1 MSHALIW
8 TSLDPINLTSELRAE
23 IPFAGFGTV
32 VAGTWVKKIYK
43 LKWINS
49 SVNDVKIWLD
59 DQYPD
64 VYSGSFYPKV
74 KKTDGLKIQDD
85 LGFKLKITVLD
96 SYATQQ
102 LPDAIA
108 ASSGSLT
115 TTGTN
120 ELLAPMYIDGV
131 QLSENKNILVFGQT
145 SPFQNGLFYVRA
157 KNPDSSL
164 FLIKALD
171 NITAS
176 YTVSIGSSTFYAYS
190 EYLSPLQTVGSGA
203 TSLLWVDKTNTIRL
217 QNIKATS
224 TTNLSTSGANLT
236 LSNNIIDSVTLALN
250 DRVLIKDQTSYPQNG
265 IYYVS
270 SLYNTDTNTIV
281 NPYTSTNTLDSFWKT
296 ASNYIDSN
304 NPVNVQ
310 VVNGTTYG
318 GKYYRYYSSSTASTS
333 NINWTD
339 ATHFYNSATADF
351 YYEITNSS
359 GIGFSFGSG
368 NSGTLTS
375 TPLQINTFAG
385 VGTTLSV
392 SNTVL
397 VKHHIPAYSGLYTV
411 TGTSTTTGIGNTSY
425 WLRNTSFDAA
435 AEIVPT
441 LFKITNNKNSLNG
454 FYYFL
459 NKTTTYASSF
469 NLNND
474 SINVT
479 DQYTPY
485 VYEPVTNLI
494 STEATNLSSVSG
506 TKFANSGI
514 AVSQRVLVAG
524 QATTAAQNGIYVV
537 SSIGSSVNSFV
548 YNSSY
553 FIDRGAVVSI
563 TTGSS
568 YFLYSPGTNTS
579 AGSTT
584 VKFVDIT
591 SAGITTCQAYTTKDN
606 FSSSYKADSDFDV
619 SVITGDKVVVNS
631 SNLKVNGIYD
641 VTLSSATKGKFKHE
655 SNFANWFYKIQKNIF
670 VPSTTP
676 SKPVNELNYAE
687 FIYGSF
693 QAVSTG
699 SSTLGNVY
707 VPQITKNT
715 LYDQAIDQI
724 NSAGL
729 EDFDIDWYEQDFQKY
744 NVVAVYN
751 AATTTNFPTSS
762 GTAISRLIQFGAT
775 RTLISENDS
784 VLVKIGTASTSS
796 NAYNGI
802 WKVRYVT
809 SGSTGSSVYFSRH
822 DEFKNNTAFDT
833 TKSNVKSYASP
844 YERPIQVINKNR
856 YSFASGTAYSSN
868 YIYLQG
874 LCTVN
879 NRNIGVNAINPDDS
893 AYYDLGSEYF
903 NIDSDV
909 LLSDSRT
916 HLSTLPRMSPYQHY
930 IYNNQSIY
938 IYPNVDSSITSNFK
952 KPTFTF
958 NDDLLIVGFP
968 TRLYTKFSNSL
979 YYYWEQGDRIIFE
992 DFDLG
997 NVNVPYDDRY
1007 LFNKNGVYVV
1017 AYIEQVNG
1025 SYKYYCKR
1033 VKYRAKPGQID
1044 YAKRLTVGTGYSHL
1058 SANFYVALPND
1069 RSTIYTWSNDNY
1081 DKDFMDLFV
1090 IDSSGT
1096 QYNYNPNS
1104 DYIVTSSA
1112 GFIAPLVSLASGS
1125 FYAYLYPVDV
1135 KLTLKSGY
1143 TLTSSRLYLAPY
1155 ENTNAQYAWD
1165 ETEYP
1170 NIKVF
1175 VNNGGVYTYYTKDV
1189 HYTLNSK
1196 EGYIQPISSFV
1207 TSGTLNV
1214 YLSTTPRYNQEP
1226 KSLMN
1231 RYYISEQVLKDR
1243 NKFDTT
1249 NSISGTGYTIENKII
1264 QVVNQIK
1271 NSSEKN
1277 IRLGFD
1283 KKQRF
1288 NVYQSSCSFGNT
1300 VGYVVAFGAT
1310 TDYLYKQRISQDG
1323 IDKKVDNK
1331 SEFLWD
1337 GSVYASTGNSL
1348 GLFIGPVVVNRNI
1361 NTWVNNYSFVSNDN
1375 ILVKNNFV
1383 DPISDN
1389 IILPT
1394 SQRSPYFENGVLVN
1408 TYKAGK
1414 VDQRIFT
1421 YVSGIDA
1428 VANLSYNAAFTNPF
1442 TVIRGHVNNALGSNV
1457 YALYFDPDSTNRSTS
1472 DRSWINENSRNSYSA
1487 VVQTT
1492 ANLSDLS
1499 NVSSPLNGRTLL
1511 QNDVVLVKD
1520 QTNQK
1525 DNGLYTN
1532 NKAYLYSLTRSS
1544 DLDTPNELRALGQ
1557 VSYGSKTY
1565 ELILPDT
1572 TPYTIGS
1579 TSGNTPITWV
1589 PVKSSY
1595 TINAAVRTNTNYSAG
1610 SLATQFPD
1618 TIDSYTLADN
1628 DKVMLFSQSTASER
1642 YVGRLQKNINTT
1654 LSRVSSS
1661 PGGVGDTSY
1670 FNISNY
1676 IVKDTNRNL
1685 DYELYFNP
1693 NYTGLGVS
1701 NIQWF
1706 RSDLSLNYSSAAFAS
1721 TTNYNVGT
1729 AVTIGGLFKGDKV
1742 LLRSQT
1748 GSASFGSTE
1757 NLLYYID
1764 ENSTFILTRHELLNE
1779 DSEININK
1787 RVKVTGG
1794 IANTGTYAL
1803 VYDESITPLINSSSL
1818 YWAKTKENIYLED
1831 CRVASTTNISLSSPP
1846 STIDGIVL
1854 ADNDRILV
1862 KDQSTK
1868 TQNGIYVV
1876 SDSKT
1881 NVWVRASDLNES
1893 SELVPQLSVTIA
1905 EGTSNQ
1911 GLIYRIKLPVPR
1923 TITTIQLTNY
1933 ILDTDNIDWVE
1944 IDPNGIFNSSPE
1956 TWSNLNVGN
1965 SNAVSLGNFKLNTSG
1980 ISVSKR
1986 FGLAVYVPG
1995 TSSLSG
2001 LGLTASGNVRNL
2013 KLKIE
2018 YKTVED

>member
-8 TSLDPINLTSELRAE
+8 TSLDPNNLTSELRAE
-23 IPFAGFGTV
+23 VPFAGFGTV
-32 VAGTWVKKIYK
+32 VAGTWNKKLYK

-64 VYSGSFYPKV
+64 IYSGSFYPSI
-74 KKTDGLKIQDD
+74 KKTDKFKIQDD

-96 SYATQQ
+96 SYALQQ

-108 ASSGSLT
+108 ASSGNLT

-120 ELLAPMYIDGV
+120 ELIAPMYIDGV
-131 QLSENKNILVFGQT
+131 QLSENKNVLVFGQT

-164 FLIKALD
+164 FLIKAID
-171 NITAS
+171 TVTAS
-176 YTVSIGSSTFYAYS
+176 YTVSVGSTSYYAYS
-190 EYLSPLQTVGSGA
+190 NYLSPLQSASAGS
-203 TSLLWVDKTNTIRL
+203 TSLLWVDRTNTTRL
-217 QNIKATS
+217 QNVKAAS
-224 TTNLSTSGANLT
+224 TTNLSTSGANLSLT
-236 LSNNIIDSVTLALN
+236 NNVLDSVTLSIN

-281 NPYTSTNTLDSFWKT
+281 NPYSSTNTLDNFWKT
-296 ASNYIDSN
+296 AAININSGV
-304 NPVNVQ
+304 PVNVQ
-310 VVNGTTYG
+310 IINGTTYG
-318 GKYYRYYSSSTASTS
+318 GKYYRYYSSSTGSTS
-333 NINWTD
+333 NLNWTD
-339 ATHFYNSATADF
+339 ATHFYNSSTADF

-359 GIGFSFGSG
+359 GIGFSFGVG
-368 NSGTLTS
+368 NAGTLTS
-375 TPLQINTFAG
+375 TPLQITTFAG

-397 VKHHIPAYSGLYTV
+397 VKHYISAYSGLYTV
-411 TGTSTTTGIGNTSY
+411 SGTSTTSGLGNTSF
-425 WLRNTSFDAA
+425 WLRNTSFDTAS
-435 AEIVPT
+435 EIVPT

-459 NKTTTYASSF
+459 NKSTTYASSF

-494 STEATNLSSVSG
+494 TSEISNFTSVSSI
-506 TKFANSGI
+506 KFANSGI
-514 AVSQRVLVAG
+514 AISQRVLVAG
-524 QATTAAQNGIYVV
+524 QATTASQNGIYVV
-537 SSIGSSVNSFV
+537 SSIGSSVNSFI

-553 FIDRGAVVSI
+553 FIDRGAVFVAS
-563 TTGSS
+563 TGSS
-568 YFLYSPGTNTS
+568 YFLYAPGTNTS

-591 SAGITTCQAYTTKDN
+591 SAGITTCQAYSTKDN

-619 SVITGDKVVVNS
+619 SVTTGDKVLINS

-641 VTLSSATKGKFKHE
+641 VTLSIATKGKFKHE
-655 SNFANWFYKIQKNIF
+655 LNFANWFYKIQKNVF

-676 SKPVNELNYAE
+676 SKPRNELNYAE

-693 QAVSTG
+693 QSVSTG

-715 LYDQAIDQI
+715 LYDPSIDQI

-744 NVVAVYN
+744 NVVAVYK

-775 RTLISENDS
+775 RTLVNENDNI
-784 VLVKIGTASTSS
+784 LVNIGTGSSSS

-802 WKVRYVT
+802 WMVKYVT
-809 SGSTGSSVYFSRH
+809 TGSTGSSVYFTRH
-822 DEFKNNTAFDT
+822 PEFKNNTAFDT
-833 TKSNVKSYASP
+833 TKSNVKSYTSP
-844 YERPIQVINKNR
+844 YERPIQVINKNK
-856 YSFASGTAYSSN
+856 YSFASGTAYSSD

-893 AYYDLGSEYF
+893 DYYDLGSEYF
-903 NIDSDV
+903 NIGSDV
-909 LLSDSRT
+909 FLTDSRT
-916 HLSTLPRMSPYQHY
+916 FLSNLPKIAPYQHY
-930 IYNNQSIY
+930 IYNDQSIY
-938 IYPNVDSSITSNFK
+938 LYPYVDSSISSNFK

-968 TRLYTKFSNSL
+968 TQLYTKFSNTL
-979 YYYWEQGDRIIFE
+979 FYYWEQGDRIIYE

-997 NVNVPYDDRY
+997 NVNVPYDDKY
-1007 LFNKNGVYVV
+1007 LFNNNGIYVI
-1017 AYIEQVNG
+1017 AYIEQING
-1025 SYKYYCKR
+1025 AYKYYCKR

-1044 YAKRLTVGTGYSHL
+1044 YAKRLVVGTGYSHL
-1058 SANFYVALPND
+1058 AANFYVALPSD
-1069 RSTIYTWSNDNY
+1069 ASTIYTWSNDNY

-1090 IDSSGT
+1090 IGSGGT
-1096 QYNYNPNS
+1096 QYNYSPNT

-1112 GFIAPLVSLASGS
+1112 GFIAPLVSLASGT

-1135 KLTLKSGY
+1135 KLTIKSGY
-1143 TLTSSRLYLAPY
+1143 TLSSTKIYLAPFD
-1155 ENTNAQYAWD
+1155 NTNAQYAWD
-1165 ETEYP
+1165 ENEYP

-1189 HYTLNSK
+1189 HFTLNSK
-1196 EGYIQPISSFV
+1196 EGYIQPVSSFV

-1243 NKFDTT
+1243 NKFDTL
-1249 NSISGTGYTIENKII
+1249 NSISGTGYTIENTII
-1264 QVVNQIK
+1264 QIVNQIK

-1277 IRLGFD
+1277 TRLGFD

-1288 NVYQSSCSFGNT
+1288 NNYQSSSSFGNT
-1300 VGYVVAFGAT
+1300 VGYVITFGST
-1310 TDYLYKQRISQDG
+1310 TNYLYKQRISQDG

-1348 GLFIGPVVVNRNI
+1348 GLFVGPVIVDKNSSS
-1361 NTWVNNYSFVSNDN
+1361 WVNNYSFVANQN
-1375 ILVKNNFV
+1375 LLVKNNFV
-1383 DPISDN
+1383 DLISDN
-1389 IILPT
+1389 IILPA
-1394 SQRSPYFENGVLVN
+1394 SQRSSYYENGILVN
-1408 TYKAGK
+1408 TNKAGK
-1414 VDQRIFT
+1414 VDQRVFT

-1428 VANLSYNAAFTNPF
+1428 VANLSYNTAFTNPF

-1472 DRSWINENSRNSYSA
+1472 DRYWINENTRNQYSA

-1492 ANLSDLS
+1492 SNLSDLS

-1532 NKAYLYSLTRSS
+1532 TKSYLYSLTRSA
-1544 DLDTPNELRALGQ
+1544 DLDELSELRALGQ
-1557 VSYGSKTY
+1557 VNYGSKTY
-1565 ELILPDT
+1565 ELILPNT
-1572 TPYTIGS
+1572 TPYSIG
-1579 TSGNTPITWV
+1579 TTAGNTPLTWINLR
-1589 PVKSSY
+1589 SGY
-1595 TINAAVRTNTNYSAG
+1595 TINANVRTNTNYTAG
-1610 SLATQFPD
+1610 TLSTQFPD
-1618 TIDSYTLADN
+1618 TIDSYTLSEN
-1628 DKVMLFSQSTASER
+1628 DKVLLFSQSSASER

-1654 LSRVSSS
+1654 LSRVSSTPS
-1661 PGGVGDTSY
+1661 GVGDTSY
-1670 FNISNY
+1670 FNISNC

-1693 NYTGLGVS
+1693 NFTGLGVS
-1701 NIQWF
+1701 NVQWF
-1706 RSDLSLNYSSAAFAS
+1706 RPDLSLSYSSAAFAT

-1729 AVTIGGLFKGDKV
+1729 AVTIGGLLKGDRV
-1742 LLRSQT
+1742 LARSQN
-1748 GSASFGSTE
+1748 GSSSFGSTE
-1757 NLLYYID
+1757 NLIYYID
-1764 ENSTFILTRHELLNE
+1764 ENSTFILSRHELLNE

-1787 RVKVTGG
+1787 RIKVTGG
-1794 IANTGTYAL
+1794 IANTGDYAL
-1803 VYDESITPLINSSSL
+1803 VFDESITPVINSSSL
-1818 YWAKTKENIYLED
+1818 YWAKTKSNIYLDD
-1831 CRVASTTNISLSSPP
+1831 CRVATTTNISLSSPP
-1846 STIDGIVL
+1846 SSIDGIVL
-1854 ADNDRILV
+1854 ADGDRILV
-1862 KDQSTK
+1862 KDQTTK
-1868 TQNGIYVV
+1868 SQNGIYVV
-1876 SDSKT
+1876 SDSKLS
-1881 NVWVRASDLNES
+1881 VWVRASDLNISDEI
-1893 SELVPQLSVTIA
+1893 VPQLSVTVS
-1905 EGTSNQ
+1905 EGNANQ

-1923 TITTIQLTNY
+1923 TITTTQLTNY

-1944 IDPNGIFNSSPE
+1944 IDSSGIFNNSPE
-1956 TWSNLNVGN
+1956 TWTTIGIGKE
-1965 SNAVSLGNFKLNTSG
+1965 NAINIGGFKLNTNS
-1980 ISVSKR
+1980 ISNSKR
-1986 FGLAVYVPG
+1986 IGLAVYVPG
-1995 TSSLSG
+1995 SSSLSG
-2001 LGLTASGNVRNL
+2001 LGLSSNGNVRNL
-2013 KLKIE
+2013 KIKVE

>member
-8 TSLDPINLTSELRAE
+8 TSIDPNNLTSEIRAE
-23 IPFAGFGTV
+23 IPNAGFGTV
-32 VAGTWVKKIYK
+32 IAGTWVKKLYK

-64 VYSGSFYPKV
+64 VYSGSFYPTI
-74 KKTDGLKIQDD
+74 KKTEKLKIQDD

-96 SYATQQ
+96 SYALQQ

-108 ASSGSLT
+108 ASSGNLT
-115 TTGTN
+115 TTGAN
-120 ELLAPMYIDGV
+120 ELIAPMYVDGV
-131 QLSENKNILVFGQT
+131 QISENENILVFGQT

-164 FLIKALD
+164 YLIKAID
-171 NITAS
+171 NVTAS
-176 YTVSIGSSTFYAYS
+176 YTVSIGSSSFYAYS
-190 EYLSPLQTVGSGA
+190 DYLSPLQTASSGS
-203 TSLLWVDKTNTIRL
+203 TSILWVDKTNTIRL
-217 QNIKATS
+217 QNVKAAS

-250 DRVLIKDQTSYPQNG
+250 DRILIKDQASYPQNG

-270 SLYNTDTNTIV
+270 GLYNTDTNTIV
-281 NPYTSTNTLDSFWKT
+281 NPYTSTNTLDLFWKT
-296 ASNYIDSN
+296 AATYIDSN
-304 NPVNVQ
+304 LPVNVQ
-310 VVNGTTYG
+310 VVNGNTYG
-318 GKYYRYYSSSTASTS
+318 GKYYRYYSSSTGTTS

-339 ATHFYNSATADF
+339 ATHFYNSSTADF

-385 VGTTLSV
+385 VGTTLSI

-397 VKHHIPAYSGLYTV
+397 VKHYIPSYSGLYTV
-411 TGTSTTTGIGNTSY
+411 TGTSTSTGTGNTSF
-425 WLRNTSFDAA
+425 WLRNTSFDTAS
-435 AEIVPT
+435 EIAPT

-459 NKTTTYASSF
+459 NKSTTYASSF

-494 STEATNLSSVSG
+494 TSEVTDLSLVST
-506 TKFANSGI
+506 TKFASSGI

-524 QATTAAQNGIYVV
+524 QATTSAQKGIYVV

-553 FIDRGAVVSI
+553 FIDRGAVVSV
-563 TTGSS
+563 TAGSS

-591 SAGITTCQAYTTKDN
+591 SAGITTCQAYSSKDN
-606 FSSSYKADSDFDV
+606 FTTSYKADSDFDV
-619 SVITGDKVVVNS
+619 PVITGDKVLINS

-641 VTLSSATKGKFKHE
+641 VTLSSSTKGKFKHE
-655 SNFANWFYKIQKNIF
+655 SNFANWFYKIQKNVF

-693 QAVSTG
+693 QSVSTG

-707 VPQITKNT
+707 VPQITRQT
-715 LYDQAIDQI
+715 LYNSSIDQI

-729 EDFDIDWYEQDFQKY
+729 EDFDIDWYEQDFQKF
-744 NVVAVYN
+744 NVVAVYK
-751 AATTTNFPTSS
+751 ASTATNFPITA

-775 RTLISENDS
+775 RTLVNENDS
-784 VLVKIGTASTSS
+784 VLVNIGTGSTSS

-802 WKVRYVT
+802 WKVSYVT
-809 SGSTGSSVYFSRH
+809 SGSTGSSVYFTRH
-822 DEFKNNTAFDT
+822 TEFKNNTSFDT
-833 TKSNVKSYASP
+833 SKYNVKSYASP
-844 YERPIQVINKNR
+844 YERPIQVINKNK

-879 NRNIGVNAINPDDS
+879 NRNIGVNAINPDDIS
-893 AYYDLGSEYF
+893 YYDLGSEYF
-903 NIDSDV
+903 NMNSDV
-909 LLSDSRT
+909 FLTDSRT
-916 HLSTLPRMSPYQHY
+916 HLSILPKIAPYQHY

-938 IYPNVDSSITSNFK
+938 LYPNVDSSITSNFK
-952 KPTFTF
+952 KPTFTL

-968 TRLYTKFSNSL
+968 NKLYTKFSNSL
-979 YYYWEQGDRIIFE
+979 FYYWEQGDRIVYE

-997 NVNVPYDDRY
+997 NVNVPYDDKY
-1007 LFNKNGVYVV
+1007 LFNNNGVYVI

-1033 VKYRAKPGQID
+1033 VKHRAKSGQID
-1044 YAKRLTVGTGYSHL
+1044 YAKRLSVGIGYSHL

-1090 IDSSGT
+1090 IDPSGT

-1104 DYIVTSSA
+1104 DYVVTSSA

-1143 TLTSSRLYLAPY
+1143 TLTSSKLYLAPFD
-1155 ENTNAQYAWD
+1155 NTNAQYAWD
-1165 ETEYP
+1165 EAEYP

-1175 VNNGGVYTYYTKDV
+1175 VNNGGVYTYYTQDV
-1189 HYTLNSK
+1189 HFTLNSK

-1214 YLSTTPRYNQEP
+1214 YLSTTSRYNQEP

-1231 RYYISEQVLKDR
+1231 RYYLSEQVLKDR

-1249 NSISGTGYTIENKII
+1249 SSISGTGYTTENRLI

-1277 IRLGFD
+1277 IRLGFN

-1288 NVYQSSCSFGNT
+1288 NAYQSSCSFGNT
-1300 VGYVVAFGAT
+1300 VGYVMAFGSIS
-1310 TDYLYKQRISQDG
+1310 DYLYKQRISQDG
-1323 IDKKVDNK
+1323 IDRKVDNK

-1348 GLFIGPVVVNRNI
+1348 GLFIGPVLVNKNT
-1361 NTWVNNYSFVSNDN
+1361 NTWVNNYSFATNEN

-1394 SQRSPYFENGVLVN
+1394 SQRSPYYENGVVVN

-1414 VDQRIFT
+1414 VDQRIYT
-1421 YVSGIDA
+1421 YVSGFDA
-1428 VANLSYNAAFTNPF
+1428 VANLSYNATFTNPF
-1442 TVIRGHVNNALGSNV
+1442 TVIRGHVDNALGSD
-1457 YALYFDPDSTNRSTS
+1457 YYSLYFDPDSTNRSSS
-1472 DRSWINENSRNSYSA
+1472 DRSWINENARNSYTA
-1487 VVQTT
+1487 IVQTT
-1492 ANLSDLS
+1492 ANISDLS
-1499 NVSSPLNGRTLL
+1499 NVASPLNGRTLI

-1520 QTNQK
+1520 QTNKK
-1525 DNGLYTN
+1525 DNGLYIN
-1532 NKAYLYSLTRSS
+1532 NRAFLYSLVRST
-1544 DLDTPNELRALGQ
+1544 DLNLFDELRALGQ

-1565 ELILPDT
+1565 ELILPNT

-1579 TSGNTPITWV
+1579 TAGNTPITWI

-1595 TINAAVRTNTNYSAG
+1595 TINAAVRTNTNYTAG
-1610 SLATQFPD
+1610 ILSTQFPD
-1618 TIDSYTLADN
+1618 TIDSYTLSDN

-1654 LSRVSSS
+1654 LSRVNSSI
-1661 PGGVGDTSY
+1661 GGVGDTSY

-1706 RSDLSLNYSSAAFAS
+1706 RSNLSLNYSSAAFAT

-1742 LLRSQT
+1742 LLRSQS
-1748 GSASFGSTE
+1748 GSDSFGSTE

-1764 ENSTFILTRHELLNE
+1764 ENSTFILSRHELLNE
-1779 DSEININK
+1779 NSEINVNK
-1787 RVKVTGG
+1787 RIKVIGG
-1794 IANTGTYAL
+1794 VANTGDYAL
-1803 VYDESITPLINSSSL
+1803 MYDEYIAPTINSSSL
-1818 YWAKTKENIYLED
+1818 YWAKTKSNIYLED
-1831 CRVASTTNISLSSPP
+1831 CRVATTTNISLVVPP
-1846 STIDGIVL
+1846 SSIDGIVL

-1862 KDQSTK
+1862 KNQTIKSE
-1868 TQNGIYVV
+1868 NGIYVV

-1881 NVWVRASDLNES
+1881 NVWIRSNDLKQS
-1893 SELVPQLSVTIA
+1893 VDLVPQLSLTVT
-1905 EGTSNQ
+1905 EGSINQ
-1911 GLIYRIKLPVPR
+1911 NLMYRILLPVPR
-1923 TITTIQLTNY
+1923 TITTTQLTNY
-1933 ILDTDNIDWVE
+1933 ILGTDNIDWIEV
-1944 IDPNGIFNSSPE
+1944 DPNGIFASSPE
-1956 TWSNLNVGN
+1956 SWTTLSFG
-1965 SNAVSLGNFKLNTSG
+1965 SGSAVNLGNFKLNTYG

-1995 TSSLSG
+1995 SSSLSG
-2001 LGLTASGNVRNL
+2001 LGLSSSGNVRNL
-2013 KLKIE
+2013 KIKVE